1 MRYVW
6 LITCALLFAHS
17 AYAGGDDEA
26 KRLFEEGRARAKEG
40 KYAEACELFGKS
52 LAIERKIVTELNLGE
67 CNEHLVGHLREAWGM
82 YLAGA
87 GDAAVSGNAKT
98 ATFGRERAAALEPQ
112 MTIVIVKVA
121 QPKLNNLLITIGGR
135 ATQPIAE
142 IHERADP
149 GDIEVIA
156 TAPGLPQVKLTKPGV
171 AGGETTFEI
180 PVMDAKAPIEVTEKP
195 IAIDGPRSAS
205 RVRVAYVVGSVGA
218 ASAIT
223 AITLTV
229 IARIH
234 YDNII
239 NGPDCV
245 KVPAGSSCNDAGTAA
260 IHDAQHLTSF
270 ATGFSIGGV
279 ALLGTAAIVF
289 LTAPRDQIFVR
300 PQASAHGAG
309 VVIGGSF

>member
-1 MRYVW
+1 MVVRSAHADPAE
-6 LITCALLFAHS
+6 AL
-17 AYAGGDDEA
+17 
-26 KRLFEEGRARAKEG
+26 RLFDEGRALAKDG
-40 KYAEACELFGKS
+40 KYAEACERFGKS
-52 LAIERKIVTELNLGE
+52 IAIQRTIGTELNLGE
-67 CNEHLVGHLREAWGM
+67 CQEHLGHLREAWGL

-87 GDAAVSGNAKT
+87 GDAAAEGDAKR
-98 ATFGRERAAALEPQ
+98 ATFGRERAAALEPM
-112 MTIVIVKVA
+112 MTIVVVKVA

-156 TAPGLPQVKLTKPGV
+156 TAPGLPQIKLSKPGV

-180 PVMDAKAPIEVTEKP
+180 PRMDPNAPIETPEKL
-195 IAIDGPRSAS
+195 IAIDGARSTS
-205 RVRVAYVVGSVGA
+205 YVRVAYGLGIGGA

-223 AITLTV
+223 AIALTV
-229 IARIH
+229 IAREH
-234 YDNII
+234 YNTTAD
-239 NGPDCV
+239 GMDCMRV
-245 KVPAGSSCNDAGTAA
+245 TGGIRCDDAGTKA
-260 IHDAQHLTSF
+260 IHDAQHLADIGTVF
-270 ATGFSIGGV
+270 AIGGV
-279 ALLGTAAIVF
+279 ALLGSAASVY